1 MAKQHPHQ
9 QQQPEHSA
17 VATFLATADKMLDV
31 AIPKLAAVMND
42 IRRRCVEE
50 PWFGKPVFDV
60 LYNANQRAA
69 AGQRDRP
76 VEEDQQR
83 ETEGTAYQHDYNPTG
98 FYRTQDK
105 DAEQQQARGREDEHG
120 MER

>member
-1 MAKQHPHQ
+1 MADADRRLSRSLHP
-9 QQQPEHSA
+9 P
-17 VATFLATADKMLDV
+17 
-31 AIPKLAAVMND
+31 
-42 IRRRCVEE
+42 
-50 PWFGKPVFDV
+50 
-60 LYNANQRAA
+60 QRAA